1 MIVLR
6 KIINL
11 ICSLLFLAAGIT
23 VLVLRHINPEY
34 DAQLLGTILLVAG
47 FVELLVYASH
57 YVFKDPSNM
66 IVIAGGIKLALGFVF
81 LFASRDMD
89 SLCFAWGVADIVIA
103 CTEIFIISREIKH
116 QPMKGFEIAVA
127 IGDLI
132 FGIILCIKLS
142 HGLTG
147 HLIFLGISLI
157 LYSIILIGEFTES
170 YAKRRR

>member
-57 YVFKDPSNM
+57 YVF
-66 IVIAGGIKLALGFVF
+66 
-81 LFASRDMD
+81 
-89 SLCFAWGVADIVIA
+89 
-103 CTEIFIISREIKH
+103 
-116 QPMKGFEIAVA
+116 
-127 IGDLI
+127 
-132 FGIILCIKLS
+132 
-142 HGLTG
+142 
-147 HLIFLGISLI
+147 
-157 LYSIILIGEFTES
+157 
-170 YAKRRR
+170 